1 MRNLAD
7 DQREDGNEILPD
19 CGEERGIHP
28 TIGAQRSQVEALS
41 PTRRML
47 VPFGERQEMLFQP
60 SDLAWGQE
68 GREARAAVIGDLA
81 AKGRGGLGHRVPEAG
96 CVGTWLVTIEGGGR
110 LDIRF
115 AQ

>member
-19 CGEERGIHP
+19 GGEECGIHP
-28 TIGAQRSQVEALS
+28 AIGAQCSEIEAFS
-41 PTRRML
+41 PTRRMF

-68 GREARAAVIGDLA
+68 GREACAAVIGDLA
-81 AKGRGGLGHRVPEAG
+81 AKGGGGLMGHRVPEACASG
-96 CVGTWLVTIEGGGR
+96 PGWSRSRGR